1 MVAVSTPSSPASLL
15 QISCFVH
22 VAEAGSF
29 AAAGRRLGLTTSG
42 VCKAVGRLEA
52 EHRVRLFHRSTH
64 ALSLTGEG
72 EKLLDGCRSLVES
85 YERVRSDLSEA
96 GDGDRAGRVRIGAP
110 PGFTRKWLLPVLG
123 RMLEEHPEIE
133 LDIRSAYAIVDL
145 ADEGFDL
152 ALRTGAAAGL
162 QGLSSRPLLSSAWC
176 VYAAPAYLERHGVP
190 ADPSELATHRLLG
203 FRADPRGRAAPWRFR
218 NPGKAP
224 PDQLSLDVAAP
235 IVFDD
240 GCAAYDMALAGNGL
254 VWAPE
259 WLASEDLSA
268 GRMVEVLADWRAEE
282 QTVSVVRR
290 HRRLPTGRVRV
301 VMDALKEAAA
311 IWEVRRT

>member
-1 MVAVSTPSSPASLL
+1 MVVVSTPSSPASLL

-72 EKLLDGCRSLVES
+72 EKLLEGCQSLLRS

-96 GDGDRAGRVRIGAP
+96 ADGDGAGRVRIGAP
-110 PGFTRKWLLPVLG
+110 PGFARKWLLPVLG
-123 RMLEEHPEIE
+123 RVLEEHPGIE
-133 LDIRSAYAIVDL
+133 LDIRSSYAIADL

-152 ALRTGAAAGL
+152 ALRTGAADGL
-162 QGLSSRPLLSSAWC
+162 QGLSSQPLLSSAWC

-190 ADPSELATHRLLG
+190 ADPGGLADHRLLG
-203 FRADPRGRAAPWRFR
+203 FRSDPRARAAPWRFR
-218 NPGKAP
+218 KPGTV
-224 PDQLSLDVAAP
+224 DRLSLDVAAP

-240 GCAAYDMALAGNGL
+240 GCAAYDMAVAGHGL

-259 WLASEDLSA
+259 WLASEA
-268 GRMVEVLADWRAEE
+268 GR
-282 QTVSVVRR
+282 
-290 HRRLPTGRVRV
+290 
-301 VMDALKEAAA
+301 
-311 IWEVRRT
+311 RT